1 VVGDV
6 TTERI
11 ALGSAVGALV
21 IAGALPL
28 GAMLVASVW
37 TADGFGLGAYAS
49 LFGSA
54 RPRILFLR
62 SLAVGGIATACALAI
77 GAPVGTL
84 CERTDLPGRGLLAVV
99 LAVPFV
105 LPTYVHAVGWARL
118 FSSSVPLQG
127 SLLATGLVLGSC
139 LAPLVLLATR
149 ASLRTVDPRLE
160 EAARLS
166 AGWIGTLRG
175 VTLPLALPGVA
186 RAAGLVFLLAVG
198 DLAVPTYLAVDVFPT
213 ASFTQ
218 FAAAYRFGS
227 ATALAMP
234 LVLLALVVLSVESRI
249 LPDRVAS
256 LRGAASERG
265 RARIELCR
273 ARWPLSL
280 LLGAACAGLV
290 ALPLGALVRD
300 ALTPG
305 ALAEAW
311 DRAHD
316 AALRSLAWAAIG
328 ACLLTLVGSLLGYL
342 VERRVFRFAR
352 ALDRLALLLFAT
364 PSTVL
369 GIGLVALWNHPA
381 TSWIYAT
388 PAVVL
393 LGYVGQLAAVPSR
406 LCASAVAA
414 VPRRLEEA
422 AQLAGARWHR
432 RVLFVVAP
440 LAAPGL
446 AAAWLASFLFCL
458 RDLGISM
465 IVYPPG
471 ADTLPVRSFTL
482 MANGPPPLVAALC
495 VLMIAAAL
503 GPLLVLA
510 ASLRRM
516 TVR

>member
-1 VVGDV
+1 M
-6 TTERI
+6 TTER
-11 ALGSAVGALV
+11 ATLVAAVSALV
-21 IAGALPL
+21 VAGALPL
-28 GAMLVASVW
+28 LAMLAASIW
-37 TADGFGLGAYAS
+37 TPDGFGLDAYAS
-49 LFGSA
+49 LFDSP
-54 RPRILFLR
+54 RPWLLFLR
-62 SLAVGGIATACALAI
+62 SLAVGSIATACALGI
-77 GAPVGTL
+77 GGPAGVL
-84 CERTDLPGRGLLAVV
+84 CERTDLPGRGLLTLV

-105 LPTYVHAVGWARL
+105 LPTYIQAVGWARL
-118 FSSSVPLQG
+118 LGPGAPLRD
-127 SLLATGLVLGSC
+127 SLLGTGLVLGSC

-166 AGWIGTLRG
+166 AGWLATLRG
-175 VTLPLALPGVA
+175 VTLPLSLPGVA
-186 RAAGLVFLLAVG
+186 RSAGLVFLLASG
-198 DLAVPTYLAVDVFPT
+198 DLAVPTYLGVDVFPT

-218 FAAAYRFGS
+218 FAAAHRFS
-227 ATALAMP
+227 TATALAMP
-234 LVLLALVVLSVESRI
+234 LVLLALLVLAAESLI

-256 LRGAASERG
+256 LRGVASESG
-265 RARIELCR
+265 RARVALGR
-273 ARWPLSL
+273 ARWPLAL
-280 LLGAACAGLV
+280 LLGAACTGLV
-290 ALPLGALVRD
+290 ALPLGLLVRD

-311 DRAHD
+311 ERAGD
-316 AALRSLAWAAIG
+316 AALRSLAWGAIG

-342 VERRVFRFAR
+342 VERRALRCAR
-352 ALDRLALLLFAT
+352 AVDRLALLLFAT

-369 GIGLVALWNHPA
+369 GVGLVALWNHPA

-393 LGYVGQLAAVPSR
+393 LGYVGQLAAVATR
-406 LCASAVAA
+406 LCASGVAA
-414 VPRRLEEA
+414 VPLRLEEA
-422 AQLAGARWHR
+422 AQLAGARWPR
-432 RVLFVVAP
+432 RTLRIVAP

-482 MANGPPPLVAALC
+482 MANGPPALVAALC
-495 VLMIAAAL
+495 VMMIAAAL

-510 ASLRRM
+510 ASLRWM
-516 TVR
+516 TGR

>member
-1 VVGDV
+1 V
-6 TTERI
+6 
-11 ALGSAVGALV
+11 
-21 IAGALPL
+21 
-28 GAMLVASVW
+28 
-37 TADGFGLGAYAS
+37 
-49 LFGSA
+49 
-54 RPRILFLR
+54 
-62 SLAVGGIATACALAI
+62 
-77 GAPVGTL
+77 
-84 CERTDLPGRGLLAVV
+84 
-99 LAVPFV
+99 
-105 LPTYVHAVGWARL
+105 
-118 FSSSVPLQG
+118 
-127 SLLATGLVLGSC
+127 
-139 LAPLVLLATR
+139 
-149 ASLRTVDPRLE
+149 
-160 EAARLS
+160 
-166 AGWIGTLRG
+166 
-175 VTLPLALPGVA
+175 
-186 RAAGLVFLLAVG
+186 
-198 DLAVPTYLAVDVFPT
+198 
-213 ASFTQ
+213 
-218 FAAAYRFGS
+218 
-227 ATALAMP
+227 
-234 LVLLALVVLSVESRI
+234 
-249 LPDRVAS
+249 
-256 LRGAASERG
+256 

-352 ALDRLALLLFAT
+352 ALDQLALLLFAT

-422 AQLAGARWHR
+422 AQLAGARWPR
-432 RVLFVVAP
+432 RVLSIVAP

>member
-1 VVGDV
+1 MK
-6 TTERI
+6 TERI
-11 ALGSAVGALV
+11 ELGCAVAAFV
-21 IAGALPL
+21 VCGALPL
-28 GAMLVASVW
+28 VAMLVASLW
-37 TADGFGLGAYAS
+37 TPEGFGLVAYAS
-49 LFGSA
+49 LFDSA
-54 RPRILFLR
+54 RPWVLFLR

-77 GAPVGTL
+77 GAPMGTL
-84 CERTDLPGRGLLAVV
+84 SERTDLPGRGLLSVV

-105 LPTYVHAVGWARL
+105 LPTYVHAVGWAAL
-118 FSSSVPLQG
+118 LGPSMPLHG
-127 SLLATGLVLGSC
+127 SLLATGLVLGTC

-149 ASLRTVDPRLE
+149 ASLRQVDPRLE

-166 AGWIGTLRG
+166 AGWLGTLRG
-175 VTLPLALPGVA
+175 VTLPLALPGIA
-186 RAAGLVFLLAVG
+186 RSAGLVFLLAVG

-218 FAAAYRFGS
+218 FAAAYRFSS
-227 ATALAMP
+227 ATALALP
-234 LVLLALVVLSVESRI
+234 LVLLALVVISVESRI

-256 LRGAASERG
+256 LRGIATERL
-265 RARIELCR
+265 RARIELR
-273 ARWPLSL
+273 GARWPLSL
-280 LLGAACAGLV
+280 LLGAAAVGLV

-311 DRAHD
+311 ARAHD

-328 ACLLTLVGSLLGYL
+328 ACLLTLIGALLGYL

-352 ALDRLALLLFAT
+352 AVDRLALLVFAT

-369 GIGLVALWNHPA
+369 GIGLVTLWNHPA
-381 TSWIYAT
+381 TTWIYAT
-388 PAVVL
+388 PVVVL
-393 LGYVGQLAAVPSR
+393 LGYVGQFAAVSSR

-414 VPRRLEEA
+414 LPRHLEEA
-422 AQLAGARWHR
+422 AQLAGARWLR
-432 RVLFVVAP
+432 RMLHIVAP

-471 ADTLPVRSFTL
+471 ADTLPVRSFML
-482 MANGPPPLVAALC
+482 MANGAPPLVAALC
-495 VLMIAAAL
+495 VLMITAAL
-503 GPLLVLA
+503 GPLVALA
-510 ASLRRM
+510 ASLHRM
-516 TVR
+516 TAR